1 MLREL
6 FSELKH
12 LFLNNYKFIMI
23 TFGVIALLPIGY
35 HVYPIFEYYSVMDVM
50 MFIFMSLVMLLLNIC
65 LIILGFLIYQI
76 FYEDFFNNTQY
87 PLLCRIISFVIGIG
101 TSGFLVYLMWSC
113 IILDMINDFL
123 L

>member
-6 FSELKH
+6 FSELKQ

-23 TFGVIALLPIGY
+23 AFGVVALLTLGY
-35 HVYPIFEYYSVMDVM
+35 HVYPIFEYYSVIDVM
-50 MFIFMSLVMLLLNIC
+50 MFIFMSLLVLLLNIC
-65 LIILGFLIYQI
+65 IIVMGILICNA
-76 FYEDFFNNTQY
+76 FYEEILADTQY
-87 PLLCRIISFVIGIG
+87 PLLCRITSFIIGIG
-101 TSGFLVYLMWSC
+101 TSGFILYLMWSC

>member
-12 LFLNNYKFIMI
+12 LFLNNYKFILI
-23 TFGVIALLPIGY
+23 AFSVIALLTLGY
-35 HVYPIFEYYSVMDVM
+35 HVYPIFVYYSVMDVM
-50 MFIFMSLVMLLLNIC
+50 IFIFMSILVLLLNIC
-65 LIILGFLIYQI
+65 IIVMGVLMYKA
-76 FYEDFFNNTQY
+76 FYEELFADTQY
-87 PLLCRIISFVIGIG
+87 PLVCRIISFVIGIG

>member
-12 LFLNNYKFIMI
+12 LFLNNYKFILI
-23 TFGVIALLPIGY
+23 TFSVIALLTLG
-35 HVYPIFEYYSVMDVM
+35 HHMYPIFKYYSVMDVL
-50 MFIFMSLVMLLLNIC
+50 MFIFMSLLVLLLNIC
-65 LIILGFLIYQI
+65 IIVMGVLIYNA
-76 FYEDFFNNTQY
+76 FYEDFFANTQY